1 VGLTAIYLGHTTWKE
16 LLGHRHRI
24 TDMERALADSVSHGE
39 AQSVAALRFD
49 LDERNHRLAIEAGL
63 GATPGYAEPGEAT
76 ARRAFEISLTKLAG
90 GIERLGADFH
100 PLLGDAMWRAEMRA
114 PAMRDSLREIRLPE
128 FEREAR
134 AFRQRAETAYLNG
147 WHDEALNDF
156 LEAEKRNYP
165 DFAVLRSIASLS
177 LYHHH
182 DLPRAREYFQKAA
195 RYARACDM
203 RQAAEAHY
211 FAAIVEAIERRF
223 SEARE
228 HLDEAVALNPRLAD
242 AYYQRACL
250 AAVSQDAGAAVSS
263 LEAAIGMDAR
273 YYERARHEAAFDSVR
288 AEARLLL
295 ANLMEPVAEKI
306 AAIKRDAELLKRY
319 VVVKPE
325 RQQIDTVFESVESQ
339 LESASSY
346 PAGIEL
352 LEHLEEMQQ
361 ELRGIYDLFYKQY
374 EMDARDYARSIA
386 ISPDGRWLAT
396 GFLYEG
402 IRVWEVDTGL
412 PVQTLKGHAAS
423 INSIAF
429 SPEGALLA
437 SGSRDRSIK
446 LWDAQS
452 GVEVRELRGHDGE
465 VTAVTF
471 SPDGQWLASAS
482 SDRTVRLWRVV
493 TGREVEVMT
502 GHTRAV
508 TAAAFSPDGRWIA
521 SGGIDKTIKLWD
533 ASTGEAV
540 RTFTGHK
547 EGVAALAFSP
557 DGRWLA
563 SGGEDHLAKI
573 WEVETGREVQ
583 SLAGHVNDV
592 TSIAFSP
599 DGELVAGGSLGQTV
613 RIWRWQTARIVKT
626 LWFREISWHPVVFSP
641 KGQWLA
647 LASRDVQLWLKAIL
661 TEEQYKEVKAGE
673 MRALALR
680 HEMEE
685 MSRELAESKRLER
698 DEATREILRLQRR
711 AAGECEV
718 CGARLELVRRLTRRP
733 RCKAHRL
740 FPALR
745 QLPPLGGK

>member
-1 VGLTAIYLGHTTWKE
+1 VGLTAIYLGQTTWTE
-16 LLGHRHRI
+16 LLGHRHRVANF
-24 TDMERALADSVSHGE
+24 ERALAEGAAHGE
-39 AQSVAALRFD
+39 ALETSALRVE
-49 LDERNHRLAIEAGL
+49 LDERNHQLAIEAGL
-63 GATPGYAEPGEAT
+63 GAAPEFADPAEAT
-76 ARRAFEISLTKLAG
+76 RHAFEINLTNLACG
-90 GIERLGADFH
+90 LERLGADFH
-100 PLLGDAMWRAEMRA
+100 PLLGDAMWKAEMRS
-114 PAMRDSLREIRLPE
+114 PALRDSLCEIRLPE

-147 WHDEALNDF
+147 WHDEALADF

-177 LYHHH
+177 LYHCF
-182 DLPRAREYFQKAA
+182 DLPRAREYFAKAA
-195 RYARACDM
+195 RYARACDL

-211 FAAIVEAIERRF
+211 FAALVEAIEQRF
-223 SEARE
+223 DQARE
-228 HLDEAVALNPRLAD
+228 HLAAAVALNPQLGEAH
-242 AYYQRACL
+242 YQRACL
-250 AAVSQDAGAAVSS
+250 AAVANDASGAVAS
-263 LEAAIGMDAR
+263 LEAAIKLDAR
-273 YYERARHEAAFDSVR
+273 YYERARREAAFDSVR

-295 ANLMEPVAEKI
+295 AHLMEPVAEKI
-306 AAIKRDAELLKRY
+306 AGIKRDAEMLKRY
-319 VVVKPE
+319 VVVKPDR
-325 RQQIDTVFESVESQ
+325 RQITSVFESVEAQ

-346 PAGIEL
+346 PAGVEL
-352 LEHLEEMQQ
+352 LEHLEAMQQ

-429 SPEGALLA
+429 SPDGALLA

-452 GVEVRELRGHDGE
+452 GAEVRELRGHDGE

-493 TGREVEVMT
+493 TGREVEVLT

-533 ASTGEAV
+533 AATGNAA
-540 RTFTGHK
+540 RTLTGHT

-583 SLAGHVNDV
+583 TLAGHVNDV

-613 RIWRWQTARIVKT
+613 RIWRWQTARVVKT

-641 KGQWLA
+641 RGQWLA

-661 TEEQYKEVKAGE
+661 TEEQYNEVKAGE
-673 MRALALR
+673 ARALALR

-685 MSRELAESKRLER
+685 MSHELAESKRLER
-698 DEATREILRLQRR
+698 EESTREILRLQRR

-745 QLPPLGGK
+745 QLHS

>member
-1 VGLTAIYLGHTTWKE
+1 VGLTAIFLGHTTWSE
-16 LLGHRHRI
+16 LLGNRQLI
-24 TDMERALADSVSHGE
+24 ATFERALAEGA
-39 AQSVAALRFD
+39 AQDESTGAAFGALRME
-49 LDERNHRLAIEAGL
+49 LAERDHRLAIEAGL
-63 GATPGYAEPGEAT
+63 GAISLFTKPQTPAHG
-76 ARRAFEISLTKLAG
+76 AFEINLTTLAG
-90 GIERLGADFH
+90 GLDRISADFH
-100 PLLGDAMWRAEMRA
+100 PLIGDCMWKAEMREA
-114 PAMRDSLREIRLPE
+114 ALINSLREIRLAE

-134 AFRQRAETAYLNG
+134 AYRLRAETAYLNG
-147 WHDEALNDF
+147 WYDEALSDY

-165 DFAVLRSIASLS
+165 DFAVLRSIASIS
-177 LYHHH
+177 LYHRV
-182 DLPRAREYFQKAA
+182 DLPRACEYFAKAA
-195 RYARACDM
+195 KYARACDT

-211 FAAIVEAIERRF
+211 FAAITHTLERRF
-223 SEARE
+223 PEA
-228 HLDEAVALNPRLAD
+228 LALLAEALALNPRLGEAH
-242 AYYQRACL
+242 YQRACL
-250 AAVSQDAGAAVSS
+250 AALASDADGAAQS
-263 LEAAIGMDAR
+263 LEAAIRCDAR
-273 YYERARHEAAFDSVR
+273 YFERAKDEAAFDNVR
-288 AEARLLL
+288 AEVRLLL
-295 ANLMEPVAEKI
+295 AQFMEPVVEKI
-306 AAIKRDAELLKRY
+306 AAVKRDTELLKRY
-319 VVVKPE
+319 VVVKPD
-325 RQQIDTVFESVESQ
+325 RQQITSVFESVEAQ
-339 LESASSY
+339 LESATSY
-346 PAGIEL
+346 RAGMQL
-352 LEHLEEMQQ
+352 VEHLAEMQQ

-402 IRVWEVDTGL
+402 IRIWEVDTGL

-429 SPEGALLA
+429 SPDSLLLA
-437 SGSRDRSIK
+437 SASRDRSIK

-452 GVEVRELRGHDGE
+452 GAEVREFRGHDGE
-465 VTAVTF
+465 VASVTF

-482 SDRTVRLWRVV
+482 SDRTVRIWRVV
-493 TGREVEVMT
+493 TGREVEVLT

-521 SGGIDKTIKLWD
+521 SGGIDKTIRLWD
-533 ASTGEAV
+533 AGSSQSV
-540 RTFTGHK
+540 RTFAGHT
-547 EGVAALAFSP
+547 EGIAALAFSP

-563 SGGEDHLAKI
+563 SGGEDHLAKV
-573 WEVETGREVQ
+573 WEVETGCEVQ

-599 DGELVAGGSLGQTV
+599 DGELIAGGSLGQTV
-613 RIWRWQTARIVKT
+613 RIWRWQTGRVVKT

-641 KGQWLA
+641 RGQWLA

-673 MRALALR
+673 ARALALR
-680 HEMEE
+680 REMDE
-685 MSRELAESKRLER
+685 MSREFAELKRFER
-698 DEATREILRLQRR
+698 DEATQDMLRLQRR

-745 QLPPLGGK
+745 QLPS

>member
-1 VGLTAIYLGHTTWKE
+1 VGLTAIYLGHTTWSE
-16 LLGHRHRI
+16 LLGNRHAI
-24 TDMERALADSVSHGE
+24 ATFERALAEGASHDQSTSVT
-39 AQSVAALRFD
+39 ANALRIE
-49 LDERNHRLAIEAGL
+49 LDERDHQLAIEAGL
-63 GATPGYAEPGEAT
+63 GAMLAFTEPLTA
-76 ARRAFEISLTKLAG
+76 ARRTFEIPLTHFAG
-90 GIERLGADFH
+90 GLDRLNADFH
-100 PLLGDAMWRAEMRA
+100 PLLGDCMWKAEMREA
-114 PAMRDSLREIRLPE
+114 ALVNSLREIRLAE

-134 AFRQRAETAYLNG
+134 AYRQRAETAYLNG
-147 WHDEALNDF
+147 WYDEALNDY

-165 DFAVLRSIASLS
+165 DFAVLRSIASIS
-177 LYHHH
+177 LYHRP
-182 DLPRAREYFQKAA
+182 DLPRAFDYFTKAA
-195 RYARACDM
+195 RYARACDV

-211 FAAIVEAIERRF
+211 FAAMIRAIERRF
-223 SEARE
+223 DAARSLLAEA
-228 HLDEAVALNPRLAD
+228 AALNPRLGEAQ
-242 AYYQRACL
+242 YQRACL
-250 AAVSQDAGAAVSS
+250 AALASDASGAAQA
-263 LEAAIGMDAR
+263 LEAAIKIDAR
-273 YYERARHEAAFDSVR
+273 YFERAKNEAAFDNVR
-288 AEARLLL
+288 AEVRLLL
-295 ANLMEPVAEKI
+295 AQFMEPVAEQI
-306 AAIKRDAELLKRY
+306 AVVKRDTELLKRY
-319 VVVKPE
+319 VVVKPD
-325 RQQIDTVFESVESQ
+325 RQQITSMFESVEAQ
-339 LESASSY
+339 LESATSY
-346 PAGIEL
+346 RAGMQL
-352 LEHLEEMQQ
+352 VEHLAEMQQ

-402 IRVWEVDTGL
+402 IRIWEVDTGL
-412 PVQTLKGHAAS
+412 PLQTLKGHVAS

-429 SPEGALLA
+429 SPDSLLLA
-437 SGSRDRSIK
+437 SASRDRSIK

-452 GVEVRELRGHDGE
+452 GAEVRELRGHDGE
-465 VTAVTF
+465 VSAVTF

-482 SDRTVRLWRVV
+482 SDRTVRIWRVV

-508 TAAAFSPDGRWIA
+508 TAAVFSPDGRWIA

-533 ASTGEAV
+533 AATGQIAQ
-540 RTFTGHK
+540 TFLGHT

-573 WEVETGREVQ
+573 WEVETGREVR

-613 RIWRWQTARIVKT
+613 RIWRWQTGRVVKT
-626 LWFREISWHPVVFSP
+626 LWFREISWHPVAFSP
-641 KGQWLA
+641 RGQWLA

-661 TEEQYKEVKAGE
+661 TEEQYIEVKAGE
-673 MRALALR
+673 ARSLAQR
-680 HEMEE
+680 REMEE
-685 MSRELAESKRLER
+685 MSRELAEFKRIER
-698 DEATREILRLQRR
+698 DEATREMLRLQRR

-745 QLPPLGGK
+745 QLPS

>member
-1 VGLTAIYLGHTTWKE
+1 MGLTAIYLGHTTWPE
-16 LLGHRHRI
+16 LLGNRHGI
-24 TDMERALADSVSHGE
+24 AIFERALAEGAAHDQSVS
-39 AQSVAALRFD
+39 AASGVLRID
-49 LDERNHRLAIEAGL
+49 LDEGNQQLAIEAGL
-63 GATPGYAEPGEAT
+63 GAVLAFAEPCAT
-76 ARRAFEISLTKLAG
+76 GWAFEINLTNLAG
-90 GIERLGADFH
+90 GLDRLGADFH
-100 PLLGDAMWRAEMRA
+100 PLLGDCMWKAEMREA
-114 PAMRDSLREIRLPE
+114 ALVNSLQEIRLAE

-134 AFRQRAETAYLNG
+134 AYRQRAETAYLNG
-147 WHDEALNDF
+147 WYAEALNDY

-165 DFAVLRSIASLS
+165 DFAVLRSIASIA
-177 LYHHH
+177 LYHRL
-182 DLPRAREYFQKAA
+182 DLPRALEYFTKAA
-195 RYARACDM
+195 RYARACDP

-211 FAAIVEAIERRF
+211 LAAMVQAIERRF
-223 SEARE
+223 SEALRC
-228 HLDEAVALNPRLAD
+228 LDESLTLNPRLGEAH
-242 AYYQRACL
+242 YQRACL
-250 AAVSQDAGAAVSS
+250 AALAGDASGTTES
-263 LEAAIGMDAR
+263 LDAAIKIDAR
-273 YYERARHEAAFDSVR
+273 YFERAKDEAAFDNVR
-288 AEARLLL
+288 ADVRLLL
-295 ANLMEPVAEKI
+295 AQFMEPVAEKI
-306 AAIKRDAELLKRY
+306 AAVKRDTELLKRY
-319 VVVKPE
+319 VVVKPD
-325 RQQIDTVFESVESQ
+325 RQHIASVFQSVETQ
-339 LESASSY
+339 LESATSY
-346 PAGIEL
+346 RAGMQL
-352 LEHLEEMQQ
+352 VEHLSEMQQ

-402 IRVWEVDTGL
+402 IRMWEVDTGI

-429 SPEGALLA
+429 SPDSLLLA
-437 SGSRDRSIK
+437 SASRDRSIK

-465 VTAVTF
+465 VTAVAF

-482 SDRTVRLWRVV
+482 SDRTVRIWRVV
-493 TGREVEVMT
+493 TGREVEVMI

-533 ASTGEAV
+533 AATGKVAQ
-540 RTFTGHK
+540 TFAGHT

-557 DGRWLA
+557 DGQWLA
-563 SGGEDHLAKI
+563 SGGEDHLVKI
-573 WEVETGREVQ
+573 WEVESGREVQ
-583 SLAGHVNDV
+583 TLVGHVNDV

-613 RIWRWQTARIVKT
+613 RIWRWQTGRVVKT
-626 LWFREISWHPVVFSP
+626 LWFREISWHPVIFSP

-673 MRALALR
+673 ARALALR
-680 HEMEE
+680 REMEE
-685 MSRELAESKRLER
+685 MTQELAELKRIER
-698 DEATREILRLQRR
+698 DEATREMLRLQRR
-711 AAGECEV
+711 AAGECEI

-745 QLPPLGGK
+745 QLHS